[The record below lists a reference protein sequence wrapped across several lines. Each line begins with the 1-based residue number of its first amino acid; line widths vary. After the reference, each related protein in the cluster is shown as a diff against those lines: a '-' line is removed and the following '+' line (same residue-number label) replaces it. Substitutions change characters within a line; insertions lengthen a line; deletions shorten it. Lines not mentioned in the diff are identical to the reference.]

1 LLSCIIDRMD
11 ELDEIREKEEELYD
25 DLIEPEEKRI
35 TRHPLFLF
43 LAILALISV
52 LFFAV
57 NYFVTN
63 YFPWREEKSR
73 NHNRSSISMTFIKE

>member
-1 LLSCIIDRMD
+1 MVYMD

-25 DLIEPEEKRI
+25 DLIEPEDKRV

-57 NYFVTN
+57 NYFITN
-63 YFPWREEKSR
+63 YFPWREEKTR
-73 NHNRSSISMTFIKE
+73 NRNRSVISRQFTEE

>member
-1 LLSCIIDRMD
+1 MILMD

-43 LAILALISV
+43 LAILALISI
-52 LFFAV
+52 LFFAI
-57 NYFVTN
+57 NYFITN
-63 YFPWREEKSR
+63 YFPWREEKIKNR
-73 NHNRSSISMTFIKE
+73 NRSSVSLISKKE